1 MSEYNIQRDIIH
13 PLEQY
18 LSGQVSEKDEVGC
31 AQYEERKLLG
41 AS

>member
-18 LSGQVSEKDEVGC
+18 LSGQVSEKDGC